1 MKRALSLMTVMLGGG
16 VAFAD
21 TTAPVA
27 VVAVAPRTLATGAP
41 ACGNVMFKSYVQQR
55 EDLLCPVFRNLR
67 DLEALGRKLDAE
79 LKKLDVKTAA
89 LTLPATERP
98 RL

>member
-16 VAFAD
+16 VASAD
-21 TTAPVA
+21 TTAPVT

-41 ACGNVMFKSYVQQR
+41 ACGNVMFKSYVQPE

-67 DLEALGRKLDAE
+67 DLEELGRKLDAE
-79 LKKLDVKTAA
+79 LKNLDIETAA
-89 LTLPATERP
+89 LTLPATVRP
-98 RL
+98 HL